1 MPTQVVLFDL
11 GGVLIE
17 LGGVD
22 RFGGLIGE
30 ADESEIWRI
39 WLTSYWV
46 RRFERG
52 QCSREEFAGG
62 MVAEHG
68 LTVGAEAFLEQF
80 LNWPQGLIPGALDL
94 VANLASHVRP
104 ACLSNTNE
112 LHWNEQ
118 IDAPLVQ
125 TMFETRFLSHEIG
138 LVKPDREIFEHVVEG
153 LGCAPAEVM
162 FLDDNQLNVEA
173 ARSVGLD
180 AHRVTGVEDSRR
192 LLAMHGLLR

>member
-1 MPTQVVLFDL
+1 MATQVVLFDL

-30 ADESEIWRI
+30 IDESEIWRV

-46 RRFERG
+46 RRYERG
-52 QCSREEFAGG
+52 QCTREDFAGG
-62 MVAEHG
+62 MVIEHG
-68 LTVGAEAFLEQF
+68 LAVGPEVFLDDF

-94 VANLASHVRP
+94 VADLASHVHP

-118 IDAPLVQ
+118 IDAQLVQ
-125 TMFETRFLSHEIG
+125 AMFETRFLSHELG
-138 LVKPDREIFEHVVEG
+138 LVKPDREIFEHVVDG
-153 LGCAPAEVM
+153 LGCDPAEVL
-162 FLDDNQLNVEA
+162 FLDDNQLNVDG

-192 LLAMHGLLR
+192 VLAAHGLLR